1 MSIFDTARRRAHEIS
16 IHMTGVISIFV
27 VVLLIA
33 LWYIII
39 TFGPSVLRT
48 YRLRKS
54 RCPYCNAPFRAARI
68 RGRGRSLYAILC
80 PDQHS
85 GFLFPNF
92 DAHEQT
98 KSTVKTG
105 EWYQVDLGGEHL
117 GIPGDSIEWG
127 NPTPTPRR
135 QL

>member
-1 MSIFDTARRRAHEIS
+1 
-16 IHMTGVISIFV
+16 MTGVISIFV

-92 DAHEQT
+92 D
-98 KSTVKTG
+98 G